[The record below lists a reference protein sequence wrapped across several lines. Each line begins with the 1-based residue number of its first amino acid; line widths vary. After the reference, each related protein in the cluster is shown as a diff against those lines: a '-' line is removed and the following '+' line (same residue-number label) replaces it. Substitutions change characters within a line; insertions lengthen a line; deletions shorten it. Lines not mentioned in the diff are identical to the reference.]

1 MSKMWFKNEESR
13 LVTLHSVNLII
24 MDRNE
29 KIRIIKEIN
38 EFINQINNEPA
49 QESLI
54 LVEGKKDR
62 EALAYLG
69 CNGNIMMYHNFKNP
83 IDLVDKFRDN
93 YKKLIILLDL
103 DRSGDLMT
111 KKICNMLSH
120 RYIDQK
126 YRMRLSS
133 ITQGRVKNIEELK
146 SFYNSM
152 LFD

>member
-1 MSKMWFKNEESR
+1 MDKNQKLQIVRE
-13 LVTLHSVNLII
+13 
-24 MDRNE
+24 
-29 KIRIIKEIN
+29 IK

-49 QESLI
+49 HESLI

-69 CNGNIMMYHNFKNP
+69 CNGNIMMYHNFKNT

-103 DRSGDLMT
+103 DRSGELMT
-111 KKICNMLSH
+111 KKICNILSH

-126 YRMRLSS
+126 YRMRVLR

-146 SFYNSM
+146 AFYDSM
-152 LFD
+152 LVD